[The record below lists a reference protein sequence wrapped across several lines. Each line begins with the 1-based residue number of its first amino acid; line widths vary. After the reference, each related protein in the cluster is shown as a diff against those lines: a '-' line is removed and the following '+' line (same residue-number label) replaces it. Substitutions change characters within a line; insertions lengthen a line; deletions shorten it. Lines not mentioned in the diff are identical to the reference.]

1 MEPASRREHDGGC
14 SSTGGRPGDGVGEQ
28 IRQAMKNIQAVLE
41 EAGSSFSDVVMI
53 HAYLTEEGHV
63 RELNSVLG
71 EFVSKPL
78 PARTTVYVKLPPGMI
93 VEVDALAVVE

>member
-1 MEPASRREHDGGC
+1 LIVE
-14 SSTGGRPGDGVGEQ
+14 GVGEQ

-53 HAYLTEEGHV
+53 YAYLTEEGHV